1 MSSISSIKRRRGRP
15 PKDQAGLSETRECIL
30 RSGMEILTEKGY
42 LATGIDEVLRQVDV
56 PKGSFYHYF
65 DSKEG
70 FGLALIKSY
79 SNFFMHKL
87 DKHLNDKRLAPIERL
102 NSFLVDAT
110 KGMARY
116 NFRRGCLVGNL
127 GQEMSA
133 LPESFRNAI
142 RGVFEAFAAICFFIG
157 VATLPFGM
165 VYVLLSLAPIFMTAF
180 GALFLNEKVRWKRWT
195 AVILGFIGIIIVINP
210 KELEF
215 GYFFI
220 FPLLSAILL
229 SFRDMY
235 TKNIKGNF
243 HSLQIAFITCLV
255 VTIFFGVLSIYKFY
269 SFNLEQSIILIIS
282 AFFLSFGYIFSV
294 LTIKAALVSVTSTFR
309 YTAILWGILY
319 GYFFFNE
326 TPEYNTYL
334 GAVMIVISGLII
346 IMRQKQLGKIK

>member
-1 MSSISSIKRRRGRP
+1 MKKPLINNELLGIFYMILCQFSFATNDAMVKFIYLNFDEIFVLNQVIFIRGIFALFFIGIFLYFKNLLNFKIIFSSR
-15 PKDQAGLSETRECIL
+15 QLS
-30 RSGMEILTEKGY
+30 
-42 LATGIDEVLRQVDV
+42 
-56 PKGSFYHYF
+56 
-65 DSKEG
+65 
-70 FGLALIKSY
+70 
-79 SNFFMHKL
+79 
-87 DKHLNDKRLAPIERL
+87 
-102 NSFLVDAT
+102 
-110 KGMARY
+110 
-116 NFRRGCLVGNL
+116 
-127 GQEMSA
+127 
-133 LPESFRNAI
+133 I

-255 VTIFFGVLSIYKFY
+255 VTIFFGFLSLYKF
-269 SFNLEQSIILIIS
+269 FNFSLKEYLILFVAS
-282 AFFLSFGYIFSV
+282 FFLSLGYIFSV
-294 LTIKAALVSVTSTFR
+294 ATIKVALVSVTSTFR
-309 YTAILWGILY
+309 YSVILWGILY
-319 GYFFFNE
+319 GHFYFGEIPNI
-326 TPEYNTYL
+326 NTYI
-334 GAVMIVISGLII
+334 GAVLIVISGLII
-346 IMRQKQLGKIK
+346 ITRQKQLGKIK

>member
-1 MSSISSIKRRRGRP
+1 MKKPLINNELLGIFYMILCQFSFATNDAMVKFIYLNFDEIFVLNQVIFIRGIFALFFIGIFLYFKNLLNFKIIFSSR
-15 PKDQAGLSETRECIL
+15 QLS
-30 RSGMEILTEKGY
+30 
-42 LATGIDEVLRQVDV
+42 
-56 PKGSFYHYF
+56 
-65 DSKEG
+65 
-70 FGLALIKSY
+70 
-79 SNFFMHKL
+79 
-87 DKHLNDKRLAPIERL
+87 
-102 NSFLVDAT
+102 
-110 KGMARY
+110 
-116 NFRRGCLVGNL
+116 
-127 GQEMSA
+127 
-133 LPESFRNAI
+133 I

-255 VTIFFGVLSIYKFY
+255 VTIFFGFLSLYKF
-269 SFNLEQSIILIIS
+269 FNFSLKEYLILFVAS
-282 AFFLSFGYIFSV
+282 FFLSLGYIFSV
-294 LTIKAALVSVTSTFR
+294 ATIKVALVSVTSTFR
-309 YTAILWGILY
+309 YSVILWGILY
-319 GYFFFNE
+319 GYFYFGEIPN
-326 TPEYNTYL
+326 TNTYI
-334 GAVMIVISGLII
+334 GAVLIVISGLII
-346 IMRQKQLGKIK
+346 ITRQKQLGKIK

>member
-1 MSSISSIKRRRGRP
+1 MILCQFSFATNDAMVKFIYQNFDEIFVLNQVIFIRGIFALFFIGIFLYFKNLLNFKIIFSSR
-15 PKDQAGLSETRECIL
+15 QLS
-30 RSGMEILTEKGY
+30 
-42 LATGIDEVLRQVDV
+42 
-56 PKGSFYHYF
+56 
-65 DSKEG
+65 
-70 FGLALIKSY
+70 
-79 SNFFMHKL
+79 
-87 DKHLNDKRLAPIERL
+87 
-102 NSFLVDAT
+102 
-110 KGMARY
+110 
-116 NFRRGCLVGNL
+116 
-127 GQEMSA
+127 
-133 LPESFRNAI
+133 I

-255 VTIFFGVLSIYKFY
+255 VTIFFGFLSLYKFFN
-269 SFNLEQSIILIIS
+269 FNLKEYLILFVAS
-282 AFFLSFGYIFSV
+282 FFLSLGYIFSV
-294 LTIKAALVSVTSTFR
+294 ATIKVALVSVTSTFR
-309 YTAILWGILY
+309 YSVILWGILY
-319 GYFFFNE
+319 GYFYFGEIPN
-326 TPEYNTYL
+326 TNTYI
-334 GAVMIVISGLII
+334 GAVLIVISGLII
-346 IMRQKQLGKIK
+346 ITRQKQLGKIK

>member
-1 MSSISSIKRRRGRP
+1 MKKPLINNELLGIFYMILCQFSFATNDAMVKFIYQNFDEIFVLNQVIFIRGIFALFFIGIFLYFKNLLNFKIIFSSR
-15 PKDQAGLSETRECIL
+15 QLS
-30 RSGMEILTEKGY
+30 
-42 LATGIDEVLRQVDV
+42 
-56 PKGSFYHYF
+56 
-65 DSKEG
+65 
-70 FGLALIKSY
+70 
-79 SNFFMHKL
+79 
-87 DKHLNDKRLAPIERL
+87 
-102 NSFLVDAT
+102 
-110 KGMARY
+110 
-116 NFRRGCLVGNL
+116 
-127 GQEMSA
+127 
-133 LPESFRNAI
+133 I

-255 VTIFFGVLSIYKFY
+255 VTIFFGFLSLYKFFN
-269 SFNLEQSIILIIS
+269 FNLKEYLILFVAS
-282 AFFLSFGYIFSV
+282 FFLSLGYIFSV
-294 LTIKAALVSVTSTFR
+294 ATIKVALVSVTSTFR
-309 YTAILWGILY
+309 YSVILWGILY
-319 GYFFFNE
+319 GYFYFGEIPN
-326 TPEYNTYL
+326 TNTYI
-334 GAVMIVISGLII
+334 GAVLIVISGLII
-346 IMRQKQLGKIK
+346 ITRQKQLGKIK

>member
-1 MSSISSIKRRRGRP
+1 MKKPLINNELLGIFYMILCQFSFATNDAMVKFIYLNFDEIFVLNQVIFIRGIFALFFIGTFLYFKNLLNFKIIFSSR
-15 PKDQAGLSETRECIL
+15 QLS
-30 RSGMEILTEKGY
+30 
-42 LATGIDEVLRQVDV
+42 
-56 PKGSFYHYF
+56 
-65 DSKEG
+65 
-70 FGLALIKSY
+70 
-79 SNFFMHKL
+79 
-87 DKHLNDKRLAPIERL
+87 
-102 NSFLVDAT
+102 
-110 KGMARY
+110 
-116 NFRRGCLVGNL
+116 
-127 GQEMSA
+127 
-133 LPESFRNAI
+133 I

-255 VTIFFGVLSIYKFY
+255 VTIFFGLLSLYKF
-269 SFNLEQSIILIIS
+269 FNFSLKEYLILFVAS
-282 AFFLSFGYIFSV
+282 FFLSLGYIFSV
-294 LTIKAALVSVTSTFR
+294 ATIKVALVSVTSTFR
-309 YTAILWGILY
+309 YSVILWGILY
-319 GYFFFNE
+319 GYFYFGEIPN
-326 TPEYNTYL
+326 TNTYI
-334 GAVMIVISGLII
+334 GAVLIVISGLII
-346 IMRQKQLGKIK
+346 ITRQKQLGKIK

>member
-1 MSSISSIKRRRGRP
+1 MKKPLINNELLGIFYMILCQFSFATNDAMVKFIYQNFDEIFVLNQVIFIRGIFALFFIGIFLYFKNLLNFKIIFSSR
-15 PKDQAGLSETRECIL
+15 QLS
-30 RSGMEILTEKGY
+30 
-42 LATGIDEVLRQVDV
+42 
-56 PKGSFYHYF
+56 
-65 DSKEG
+65 
-70 FGLALIKSY
+70 
-79 SNFFMHKL
+79 
-87 DKHLNDKRLAPIERL
+87 
-102 NSFLVDAT
+102 
-110 KGMARY
+110 
-116 NFRRGCLVGNL
+116 
-127 GQEMSA
+127 
-133 LPESFRNAI
+133 I

-255 VTIFFGVLSIYKFY
+255 VTIFFGFLSLYKFFN
-269 SFNLEQSIILIIS
+269 FNLKEYLILFVAS
-282 AFFLSFGYIFSV
+282 FFLSLGYIFSV
-294 LTIKAALVSVTSTFR
+294 ATIKVALVSVTSTFR
-309 YTAILWGILY
+309 YSVILWGILY
-319 GYFFFNE
+319 GYFYFGEIPN
-326 TPEYNTYL
+326 TNTYI
-334 GAVMIVISGLII
+334 GAVLVVISGLII
-346 IMRQKQLGKIK
+346 ITRQKQLGKIK

>member
-1 MSSISSIKRRRGRP
+1 MKKPLINNELLGIFYMILCQFSFATNDAMVKFIYQNFDEIFVLNQVIFIRGIFALFFIGIFLYFKNLLNFKIIFSSR
-15 PKDQAGLSETRECIL
+15 QLS
-30 RSGMEILTEKGY
+30 
-42 LATGIDEVLRQVDV
+42 
-56 PKGSFYHYF
+56 
-65 DSKEG
+65 
-70 FGLALIKSY
+70 
-79 SNFFMHKL
+79 
-87 DKHLNDKRLAPIERL
+87 
-102 NSFLVDAT
+102 
-110 KGMARY
+110 
-116 NFRRGCLVGNL
+116 
-127 GQEMSA
+127 
-133 LPESFRNAI
+133 I

-255 VTIFFGVLSIYKFY
+255 VTIFFGLLSLYKF
-269 SFNLEQSIILIIS
+269 FNFSLKEYLILFVAS
-282 AFFLSFGYIFSV
+282 FFLSLGYIFSV
-294 LTIKAALVSVTSTFR
+294 ATIKVALVSVTSTFR
-309 YTAILWGILY
+309 YSVILWGILY
-319 GYFFFNE
+319 GYFYFGEIPN
-326 TPEYNTYL
+326 TNTYI
-334 GAVMIVISGLII
+334 GAVLVVISGLII
-346 IMRQKQLGKIK
+346 ITRQKQLGKIK